1 MTKTG
6 GIYSAIFLVTQTKRY
21 LYYPIKRTV
30 YTYMSVTETRE
41 RLLATALELI
51 WQSNYNCVGVNDIC
65 RQAGVT
71 KGAFYHHFEAKAS
84 LFCEA
89 ASYYWQVIRADLDA
103 VFSPLYTPLQ
113 QLENLIEFV
122 FKSKINTPNKR
133 IPGCPFFNAGA
144 QIGTD
149 DEMVLE
155 ALRSL
160 SQTAINYDIALVRAL
175 DSAGYLHY
183 KTEPESLGR
192 MMYNYIHGV
201 MSFSHL
207 QPDIS
212 TVRKDLPEGLYRLL
226 GVKEEFWFA
235 ESATWQSEPT
245 LSK

>member
-1 MTKTG
+1 
-6 GIYSAIFLVTQTKRY
+6 
-21 LYYPIKRTV
+21 
-30 YTYMSVTETRE
+30 MSVTETRE
-41 RLLATALELI
+41 KLLSTALELI
-51 WQSNYNCVGVNDIC
+51 WQSSYNSVGVNDIC

-71 KGAFYHHFEAKAS
+71 KGAFYHHFDSKAS

-89 ASYYWQVIRADLDA
+89 AGYYWQVIKTDLDA
-103 VFSPLYTPLQ
+103 VFSPLNSPLQ

-122 FKSKINTPNKR
+122 FKSKISTRNKP

-149 DEMVLE
+149 DEKVLE

-160 SQTAINYDIALVRAL
+160 SQTAINYDIALVKSLAA
-175 DSAGYLHY
+175 AGYLNY
-183 KTEPESLGR
+183 KTDPESLGR

-201 MSFSHL
+201 MSFAHL

-226 GVKEEFWFA
+226 GIKEEYWFT
-235 ESATWQSEPT
+235 ESATWNIEPV